1 MWWKPLNRV
10 VARKCDDLMISALNY
25 VFEPWPEAPRS
36 WARHLAPT
44 VPLSSGMVYNCVSMN
59 LMQGQG
65 TTLLLTSIPPGGSR
79 ITTGRLMATGIIIMV
94 SCYYT
99 SDSLW
104 KIWLVQSIQSIH
116 NSLWTWHDKCNI
128 CCRYCIYLVKFKVC
142 LVTKPLGVL
151 SSETK
156 WLNASLLFL
165 KLCEKCIIKQLLNLV
180 FAWYHELSKPCVC
193 VICLSL
199 RLQQITQTS
208 VLIIHA
214 IMVNLIQ

>member
-128 CCRYCIYLVKFKVC
+128 YSRYCIYHVKFNVC
-142 LVTKPLGVL
+142 LVTKPLGVF

-156 WLNASLLFL
+156 WPNASLLFL
-165 KLCEKCIIKQLLNLV
+165 RMNYVKNV
-180 FAWYHELSKPCVC
+180 
-193 VICLSL
+193 
-199 RLQQITQTS
+199 
-208 VLIIHA
+208 
-214 IMVNLIQ
+214 